1 MADTKLDA
9 RDAVVRAVSALQER
23 TVFIQVVKKKEKK
36 SMMFFLTVA
45 HSVLSGIRYLGENR
59 LSFLILLRIRSP

>member
-9 RDAVVRAVSALQER
+9 RDTVVRAVSALQER

-36 SMMFFLTVA
+36 KYD
-45 HSVLSGIRYLGENR
+45 VLFDCSP
-59 LSFLILLRIRSP
+59 LSSFWDKIPW